1 MQARIDYYKVSSGGY
16 KALLGL
22 DHYLASSSLEKNLL
36 HLIKLRVAQVNGCA
50 FCLDM
55 HWKDLQAEGESEQRM
70 YSLDAW
76 RETPTTTGVNAPP
89 WRGRKRSPTLQTG
102 MRRTNCTR
110 KPVGTL
116 ASRNWPI

>member
-36 HLIKLRVAQVNGCA
+36 HLIKLRVSQVNGCA

-76 RETPTTTGVNAPP
+76 RETPYYSGRERAALAWAEAVTNITDGHAPEIV
-89 WRGRKRSPTLQTG
+89 RGNPSAL
-102 MRRTNCTR
+102 
-110 KPVGTL
+110 
-116 ASRNWPI
+116 